1 MWWRL
6 YMKQLL
12 RQQVVRIWVYKLVL
26 QKTLLSCDEKL
37 MHQKLSQE
45 TLRLGAPWL
54 VTLCKLLF
62 LSQNDTIVFSG
73 ATTLNIDC

>member
-1 MWWRL
+1 
-6 YMKQLL
+6 MKQLP

-45 TLRLGAPWL
+45 TLCLGAPWL

-62 LSQNDTIVFSG
+62 LSQNDTILFSG
-73 ATTLNIDC
+73 ATTLNSDC